1 MLEIILDGALM
12 TDRQAVHDLLTEKF
26 AFPDYY
32 GRNLDAL
39 YDLLST
45 YSGEVNVTL
54 IHESQM
60 YESLGNYGKS
70 LVSTLRDAA
79 AANINL
85 MLSISDEII

>member
-1 MLEIILDGALM
+1 MEIILDGALM
-12 TDRQAVHDLLTEKF
+12 TDRTAVHDLLAEKF
-26 AFPDYY
+26 GFPDYY

-45 YSGEVNVTL
+45 YSRKVNVTL